1 MRDRIPAAQVGGG
14 RILELLAGPLC
25 SSMSRSL
32 GLYRPGSGCVGA
44 LGDPVTIQHAGT
56 NQEGAVVCG
65 LQMYILSRPDR
76 QLACK
81 QNML

>member
-1 MRDRIPAAQVGGG
+1 M
-14 RILELLAGPLC
+14 EHMAGPLC

-32 GLYRPGSGCVGA
+32 GLCRPGSGCVGA
-44 LGDPVTIQHAGT
+44 LGDLVTIQLART

-76 QLACK
+76 QVVCK